1 MGHQTQEGSEMVKRY
16 YHNLIRRITDY
27 NNNDLKE
34 FISTKQGDAPD
45 GYICVAVLGFHDK
58 KEVI

>member
-1 MGHQTQEGSEMVKRY
+1 MVKRY
-16 YHNLIRRITDY
+16 YHNLIRRLADY
-27 NNNDLKE
+27 NNENLKE

-58 KEVI
+58 KEVM